1 MTIGNI
7 ASASQ
12 SAVQS
17 FLEEARETAAETA
30 REAAKGDVSA
40 IQKLFRLQ
48 ALAKPP
54 NGDQPAPSSNG
65 NSFDISA

>member
-1 MTIGNI
+1 MTIGNV
-7 ASASQ
+7 ASTAQ
-12 SAVQS
+12 SV
-17 FLEEARETAAETA
+17 LEEARGTAAQTA
-30 REAAKGDVSA
+30 REAARGNLTA

-54 NGDQPAPSSNG
+54 NGEQPAPSKATNG